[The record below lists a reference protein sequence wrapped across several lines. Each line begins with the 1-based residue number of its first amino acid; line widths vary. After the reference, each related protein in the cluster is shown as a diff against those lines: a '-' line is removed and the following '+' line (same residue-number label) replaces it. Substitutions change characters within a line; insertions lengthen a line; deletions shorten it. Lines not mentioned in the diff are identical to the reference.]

1 MDDRLPA
8 GLSARALTIDDV
20 DATIAMINAC
30 ELHDSGD
37 WMWERSDLLAD
48 VRTEGFDRKRDWIG
62 VFGNDK
68 IVAWGLYTHPRRA
81 WVDVHPD
88 QRGRGVGTWLRH
100 WAESRGR
107 DHGSD
112 RVTQVIEDTRLDV
125 AAMFQAVGY
134 ERRHTSWVLRME
146 HATEPPH
153 PTPPSG
159 ITLRPIRP
167 HDEGATMAMFETAF
181 SEFADRLPS
190 SEAAWRA
197 GTVEREGFT
206 PDDLLVA
213 LDGYTVVGGA
223 LLLDSEEIWVDKLAV
238 AANHRHRGIARA
250 LLQTAFARSFERGY
264 DHTML
269 STDSRTGALSLYER
283 VGMRVTRS
291 FTNWGLD
298 L

>member
-1 MDDRLPA
+1 MDDGLPT

-20 DATIAMINAC
+20 DATIAMINTC
-30 ELHDSGD
+30 ELHDAGE

-48 VRTEGFDRKRDWIG
+48 VRTEGFDPERDWIG
-62 VFGNDK
+62 VFRSDE
-68 IVAWGLYTHPRRA
+68 IVAWGMYTHPRRA

-88 QRGRGVGTWLRH
+88 HRGQGVGTWLRH
-100 WAESRGR
+100 WTESRGR
-107 DHGSD
+107 DRGSD

-125 AAMFQAVGY
+125 ASMLEAAGY
-134 ERRHTSWVLRME
+134 APGYTSWVLRME
-146 HATEPPH
+146 HATEH
-153 PTPPSG
+153 SNPTAPNG
-159 ITLRPIRP
+159 ITLRPIRSD
-167 HDEGATMAMFETAF
+167 DEATTMAMFEAAF

-197 GTVEREGFT
+197 GTVEREGFV
-206 PDDLLVA
+206 PDDLIVA
-213 LDGYTVVGGA
+213 LDGDAIVGGA

-238 AANHRHRGIARA
+238 AATHRHRGIARA
-250 LLQTAFARSFERGY
+250 LLHTAFTRSFDRGY